1 MKTLENTTSIELI
14 ISVII
19 GLMTVY
25 LTKILVMKFYLKK
38 THEANPY
45 KNLSFMIFLSGTIFS
60 VSYIYSIMLFYS
72 SDRSSPYL
80 LSKFLSLLSF

>member
-38 THEANPY
+38 TNEANPY

-60 VSYIYSIMLFYS
+60 VSYICFSNLII
-72 SDRSSPYL
+72 
-80 LSKFLSLLSF
+80 

>member
-1 MKTLENTTSIELI
+1 MKALENTTSIELI

-38 THEANPY
+38 N
-45 KNLSFMIFLSGTIFS
+45 K
-60 VSYIYSIMLFYS
+60 
-72 SDRSSPYL
+72 
-80 LSKFLSLLSF
+80 